1 MLTVPGVQRVYL
13 ACGPTD
19 LRKSIDA
26 LAALVQESFG
36 LDPFSPSLFVF
47 CNRERNKLKI
57 LYWEHNGFWLFYR
70 CLERGTFSGPPA
82 AKEPSPSPA
91 ANFAGYSTD
100 LNSVS
105 ARHTRKSS
113 PKPSFNAKVRIF
125 AISCSR
131 RKGCGGELQGM
142 EYRAANPS
150 TIEEL
155 SRQNARLEQQVA
167 ELSAKLKW
175 YEEQFRL
182 AQKKRFGASSRRR
195 IRIRWN

>member
-1 MLTVPGVQRVYL
+1 M
-13 ACGPTD
+13 
-19 LRKSIDA
+19 
-26 LAALVQESFG
+26 
-36 LDPFSPSLFVF
+36 
-47 CNRERNKLKI
+47 
-57 LYWEHNGFWLFYR
+57 
-70 CLERGTFSGPPA
+70 
-82 AKEPSPSPA
+82 
-91 ANFAGYSTD
+91 FAD
-100 LNSVS
+100 
-105 ARHTRKSS
+105 
-113 PKPSFNAKVRIF
+113 F

-182 AQKKRFGASSRRR
+182 AQKKRFGASSEKTHPDQMELNLFNEAEVLATPEGEEPPTEKITYERRKSQR
-195 IRIRWN
+195 QARSRAGSAARGDRDV